1 MRLFKLNDIN
11 NTKELKFY
19 AFSKSLHEFETELT
33 EEEISDLFNY
43 FDKDNT
49 KLINYNNFINAIRGP
64 MNQRRTLIVKKAIK
78 KLYID
83 KGGIVELAKIK
94 LQFNS
99 KKQQGRKIG
108 RKNRRRSLF

>member
-11 NTKELKFY
+11 NTKELEFY

-83 KGGIVELAKIK
+83 KGGIVELEKIK

-99 KKQQGRKIG
+99 KKIIRT
-108 RKNRRRSLF
+108 

>member
-1 MRLFKLNDIN
+1 MHF
-11 NTKELKFY
+11 
-19 AFSKSLHEFETELT
+19 LT

-64 MNQRRTLIVKKAIK
+64 MNQRRTLIVKEAIK

-99 KKQQGRKIG
+99 KK
-108 RKNRRRSLF
+108 